1 MAKFKIKGEKKVP
14 GYDDPD
20 IEVDVDDKYEA
31 YPKPIPQGQ
40 TPYKGFLI
48 TWFNNFGVREKPK
61 KSGGMPGPDANVFY
75 KVKLKK
81 LPEGKRLFALYK
93 DPDDIVRVH
102 KFEIAPDGPGNVKFT
117 LNVGDPPLGVGP

>member
-20 IEVDVDDKYEA
+20 IEVEVGDGYEA
-31 YPKPIPQGQ
+31 YPKPIPQEQ
-40 TPYKGFLI
+40 TPYQGFLI

-61 KSGGMPGPDANVFY
+61 KSGGKPGADANVTY

-81 LPEGKRLFALYK
+81 LPEGKRLFTLYK
-93 DPDDIVRVH
+93 DPDGELRVH
-102 KFEIAPDGPGNVKFT
+102 ELTTEDDGMGNIRFT
-117 LNVGDPPLGVGP
+117 LNVGDPPVGAGP